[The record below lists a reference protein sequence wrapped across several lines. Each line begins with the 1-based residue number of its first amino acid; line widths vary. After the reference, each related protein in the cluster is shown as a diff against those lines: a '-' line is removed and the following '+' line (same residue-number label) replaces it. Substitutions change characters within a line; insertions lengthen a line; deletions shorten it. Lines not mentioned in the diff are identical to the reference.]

1 MISNIIEQL
10 KRDEG
15 VQHDV
20 YMDSEGYL
28 TLGVGHRLRGRP
40 LSDAAVQQILQDDL
54 AALTAELV
62 DTYPWVTRLSPAR
75 FGVFQNLA
83 FNLGVQGLGT
93 FKKFLGA
100 VQREDWVEAGK
111 ELLDSKYA
119 GQVKGRADRLAKQL
133 TTDKWQ

>member
-1 MISNIIEQL
+1 MISNIIDQL

-28 TLGVGHRLRGRP
+28 TLGVGHRLRSRP
-40 LSDAAVQQILQDDL
+40 LSDAAVGQILEDDL
-54 AALTAELV
+54 AGITKELV
-62 DTYPWVTRLSPAR
+62 DTYPWVARLSDAR

-100 VQREDWVEAGK
+100 VQREDWVEAAK

-119 GQVKGRADRLAKQL
+119 GQVKGRAERLAKQL